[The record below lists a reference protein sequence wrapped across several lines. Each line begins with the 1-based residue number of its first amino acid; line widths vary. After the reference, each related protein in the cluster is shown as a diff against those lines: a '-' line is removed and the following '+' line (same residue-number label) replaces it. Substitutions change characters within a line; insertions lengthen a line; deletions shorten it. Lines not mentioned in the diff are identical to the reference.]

1 MRTSGNT
8 VLITGGSSGIGLE
21 LARALLARDNSVIVC
36 GRSESKLADAK
47 AALPGLQTIACDVA
61 TDSGRALLLR
71 TINEI
76 SPRLNVL
83 VNNAGIMLALNF
95 KSPTQRTAEQT
106 RDETEI
112 DFLAPMLL
120 SLAFVPT
127 LAAQPESAIVNLG
140 SILAYVPYA
149 ATPVYCAAKAGI
161 HSFTTSLRFQL
172 IGTSIRVFEVM
183 PPAVDTPLM
192 QGFTFPKIAPKRV
205 ATEIVS
211 GLAANRSEIRIG
223 PTNMVYMLSRLSPGM
238 AQRFLNRTLVTVNH
252 Q

>member
-1 MRTSGNT
+1 MHTSGNT

-47 AALPGLQTIACDVA
+47 AALPGLKTIACDVA
-61 TDSGRALLLR
+61 TDAGRALLLQ
-71 TINEI
+71 TIQDT

-95 KSPTQRTAEQT
+95 KAPNQHTAQQT
-106 RDETEI
+106 RDEAEI

-120 SLAFVPT
+120 SLAFVST
-127 LAAQPESAIVNLG
+127 LAGQPESAIVNLG

-149 ATPVYCAAKAGI
+149 GTPVYCAAKAGI

-172 IGTSIRVFEVM
+172 SGTSIRVFEVL

-192 QGFTFPKIAPKRV
+192 QGFKFPKIAPTRV
-205 ATEIVS
+205 AKEIVS
-211 GLAANRSEIRIG
+211 GLASNRSEIRIG

-238 AQRFLNRTLVTVNH
+238 AQRFLNRAPVTVNH

>member
-36 GRSESKLADAK
+36 GRSEAKLAEAK
-47 AALPGLQTIACDVA
+47 AALPALQTIACDVA
-61 TDSGRALLLR
+61 TDAGRALLLQTVR
-71 TINEI
+71 QT

-83 VNNAGIMLALNF
+83 VNNAGIMLALDF
-95 KSPTQRTAEQT
+95 KSPTPRTASQT

-120 SLAFVPT
+120 SLEFLPMLSMQA
-127 LAAQPESAIVNLG
+127 ESAVVNLG
-140 SILAYVPYA
+140 SILAYVPFA

-161 HSFTTSLRFQL
+161 HSFSISLRFQL
-172 IGTSIRVFEVM
+172 AGTAVRVFEVV

-192 QGFTFPKIAPKRV
+192 RGFKFEKIAPARV
-205 ATEIVS
+205 ASEIVS
-211 GLAANRSEIRIG
+211 GLAANRTEIRIG
-223 PTNMVYMLSRLSPGM
+223 QTNMVYFLSRLAPGM
-238 AQRFLNRTLVTVNH
+238 AQRFLNRTPATSNDR
-252 Q
+252 